1 MFKEWENDK
10 GGFRV
15 KWVDDVNALIVFAD
29 AAVGECS
36 APRSGAV
43 IPSSCTR
50 SFLVGRLCVQAHC

>member
-1 MFKEWENDK
+1 MFKEWESDK

-29 AAVGECS
+29 AAVGECGE
-36 APRSGAV
+36 ARSGAG

-50 SFLVGRLCVQAHC
+50 SFLVGRLCVLALC